1 MGNINLAEIGLLDR
15 IKEGRPDA
23 FEELFN
29 RYWEPL
35 YLFALKRVQSEDDA
49 KDIVQ
54 ELFIKFWLKKDQI
67 VITKNLESYLF
78 SIVKYEVLHKVSQLL
93 RSEEKKQYYQDNIL
107 PQFTEFLDPVQEKEL
122 LAAIDKQVHSLPE
135 RLKEVYLLR
144 KEEGLSIRE
153 IAGKLNIS
161 EQTVKNQL
169 GLAVKRMRGALKETL
184 IVILLSSMNP

>member
-122 LAAIDKQVHSLPE
+122 LAAIDKQVQSLPE

>member
-1 MGNINLAEIGLLDR
+1 MGNINLAELGLLDR

-107 PQFTEFLDPVQEKEL
+107 PQFSEFLDPLQEKEL
-122 LAAIDKQVHSLPE
+122 LAAIDKQVQSLPE